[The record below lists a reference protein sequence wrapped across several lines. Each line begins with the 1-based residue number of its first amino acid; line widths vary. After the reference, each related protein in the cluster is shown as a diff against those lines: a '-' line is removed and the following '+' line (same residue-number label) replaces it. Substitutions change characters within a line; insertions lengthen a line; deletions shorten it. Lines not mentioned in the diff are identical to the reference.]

1 MTTRRWLIVAG
12 ALALAAVAG
21 VTFLITRPD
30 DDGDDV
36 WEQVEETGALRVG
49 MDASYPPFEFVNEQ
63 NEIVGFDVDLANE
76 IGQQLGLEMVFV
88 NMAYDTM
95 FDALLVGQVDV
106 LITALVAAPE
116 LEGKA
121 YFSVPYFNA
130 GERLVVPV
138 GSPVVEMADLEGRTV
153 AVEYGSGGDVEARR
167 WERRLSRLTI
177 VREADPDAALAAVVE
192 GRADA
197 ALVDGISAR
206 LGVGQHDSL
215 ALADYL
221 TESLFAVAVHPDS
234 PTLLARMNEALT
246 ELIHDG
252 TVDDLTEKWFGPQRE
267 QQPLMRVAPA
277 PHFG

>member
-1 MTTRRWLIVAG
+1 MITRRWLIVAG

-21 VTFLITRPD
+21 IVFLITRPD
-30 DDGDDV
+30 EDGDDV
-36 WEQVEETGALRVG
+36 WEQVEETGVLRVG

-63 NEIVGFDVDLANE
+63 NEIVGFDIDLANA
-76 IGQQLGLEMVFV
+76 IGQRLGLKMVFV

-116 LEGKA
+116 LEGKVF
-121 YFSVPYFNA
+121 FSVPYFNA

-138 GSPVVEMADLEGRTV
+138 GSPVGEMADLEGRTV

-167 WERRLSRLTI
+167 WERRLSNLAI
-177 VREADPDAALAAVVE
+177 VREADPGAALLAVVE

-206 LGVGQHDSL
+206 LGVGQHDDL
-215 ALADYL
+215 ALADAV

-234 PTLLARMNEALT
+234 PTLLARMNEAVT
-246 ELIHDG
+246 DLIQDG

-267 QQPLMRVAPA
+267 Q
-277 PHFG
+277 

>member
-1 MTTRRWLIVAG
+1 M
-12 ALALAAVAG
+12 ALALLATAI
-21 VTFLITRPD
+21 FLIARPGSD
-30 DDGDDV
+30 DDDV
-36 WEQVEETGALRVG
+36 WEQVAETGVLRVG
-49 MDASYPPFEFVNEQ
+49 MDASYPPFEFVDEGNE
-63 NEIVGFDVDLANE
+63 VAGFDVDLANA
-76 IGQQLGLEMVFV
+76 IGQELGLEMVFV

-138 GSPVVEMADLEGRTV
+138 GSPVVEMADLDGRTV

-167 WERRLSRLTI
+167 WERRLSSLEI
-177 VREADPDAALAAVVE
+177 VRKADPGTAVLAVVE

-197 ALVDGISAR
+197 TLVDGISAR
-206 LGVGQHDSL
+206 LSVGQYNDL
-215 ALADYL
+215 ALGDQV

-234 PTLLARMNEALT
+234 PTLLARMNEAVT
-246 ELIHDG
+246 DLIHDG

-267 QQPLMRVAPA
+267 Q
-277 PHFG
+277 